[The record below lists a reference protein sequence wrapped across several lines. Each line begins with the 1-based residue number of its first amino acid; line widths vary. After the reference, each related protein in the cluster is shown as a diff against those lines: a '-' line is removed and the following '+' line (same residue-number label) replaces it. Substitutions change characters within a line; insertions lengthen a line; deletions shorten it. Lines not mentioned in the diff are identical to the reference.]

1 MKTLSLSEV
10 KMKLSQF
17 VEEVNETDNPISITR
32 NGEAVAALISQ
43 ELFQGYLDT
52 INIMRDVQF
61 YQAVLTNM
69 KLLERGEGISLT
81 IDELFKERIKSD
93 EKASSV
99 RIKVLPDV
107 RDKLIELHPEI
118 QTKLYGFFQKIFD
131 KEESGILLKDTLD
144 GLAKFSAGEYGIIYR
159 WRMRTIEIINVDL
172 RTTAYRETVSV

>member
-52 INIMRDVQF
+52 IDIMRDVNF
-61 YQAVLTNM
+61 YQSIQTNM

-81 IDELFKERIKSD
+81 IDELFKERTKSD
-93 EKASSV
+93 EKPSSV
-99 RIKVLPDV
+99 RIKVLP
-107 RDKLIELHPEI
+107 
-118 QTKLYGFFQKIFD
+118 
-131 KEESGILLKDTLD
+131 
-144 GLAKFSAGEYGIIYR
+144 
-159 WRMRTIEIINVDL
+159 
-172 RTTAYRETVSV
+172 